1 MVQVGQAVLG
11 VYGVLLILGG
21 VMGMVK
27 AGSRVSLFAGG
38 ACGLA
43 SLVALWVSLD
53 DPALGLLIGGV
64 LALLLTGVFIGRF
77 VRTRK
82 LMPAG
87 VVLLLS
93 LAVGILLIAIRQKL
107 VG

>member
-1 MVQVGQAVLG
+1 
-11 VYGVLLILGG
+11 
-21 VMGMVK
+21 MGMVK

-38 ACGLA
+38 GCGLV

-53 DPALGLLIGGV
+53 NPALGLLIGGV

-87 VVLLLS
+87 VALLLS
-93 LAVGILLIAIRQKL
+93 LAVGILLMAIRQKL
-107 VG
+107 AGSM